1 MLINF
6 ILIISIIFLAVI
18 SLIVLLNNPRATQN
32 KLLFCVVIS
41 GALWV
46 FANLLANLSTNPSV
60 FLLYARLTILPAAL
74 VVYFFILFSYSFP
87 YNKKVKFHYYI
98 LYAIPVLPFF
108 IFVNSTQNINLG
120 NTGSLDIGTGNLY
133 YYVIFYY
140 LFYSLIGFKQ
150 LIKSKNNSNN
160 IKRIQ
165 INYVIIGVLLSFLFG
180 LAINGIGLLLRISS
194 PSQIGSASVL
204 FFVVLS
210 SIALVRHKLFDIRA
224 VVARSVA
231 FILSI
236 VLVGL
241 IYGFISFRLVA
252 PFVQNI
258 SQSSRY
264 AVFTIIA
271 VIIAF
276 TFAPLRRLFE
286 KLTDKI
292 FYRDKYDPQELI
304 SEIGH
309 ILSSEIRLDIL
320 DRKVTAELTN
330 KMKVSRAYIVVLDKG
345 KIYYQRGGGEFDIKD
360 LMHLGKSMIVADDLA
375 TESERKK
382 IFDKYNIGI
391 STVLKTKED
400 LVGFLLVGGKK
411 SGDIFSTQDTRVIRI
426 VSNELAV
433 AIQNAKAYEQIRRF
447 NETLKAKIAEATKQ
461 LASANEHLKE
471 LDKAKDEFISMASH
485 QLRTPLTTVKGYLS
499 MLDEGDFGKL
509 NKEQRDSIKLAFD
522 GADRMAGLI
531 GDLLNISRMEAGR
544 FFIDAHS
551 LDLNAIIKNEV
562 DQLQFRANSMG
573 VKLSLKVGKI
583 VPQISLDEDKMRQVI
598 MNLIDN
604 AIHYSPKGEV
614 RVEFGLEGDEAV
626 LKVIDNGIGVSE
638 KDQKS
643 LFSKFFRAGNAQK
656 TRPDGTGLGLFLVK
670 RVVEDQGGK
679 IIFESEVG
687 KGSTFGFRLPVKK

>member
-1 MLINF
+1 MLLGISQAVVINVLA
-6 ILIISIIFLAVI
+6 ILILSENASLQFIVPLTTLI
-18 SLIVLLNNPRATQN
+18 LIVL
-32 KLLFCVVIS
+32 I
-41 GALWV
+41 G
-46 FANLLANLSTNPSV
+46 
-60 FLLYARLTILPAAL
+60 
-74 VVYFFILFSYSFP
+74 
-87 YNKKVKFHYYI
+87 
-98 LYAIPVLPFF
+98 YAI
-108 IFVNSTQNINLG
+108 I
-120 NTGSLDIGTGNLY
+120 
-133 YYVIFYY
+133 
-140 LFYSLIGFKQ
+140 
-150 LIKSKNNSNN
+150 
-160 IKRIQ
+160 
-165 INYVIIGVLLSFLFG
+165 
-180 LAINGIGLLLRISS
+180 
-194 PSQIGSASVL
+194 
-204 FFVVLS
+204 
-210 SIALVRHKLFDIRA
+210 RHKLFDIRA

-236 VLVGL
+236 ALVGL
-241 IYGFISFRLVA
+241 IYGFVSFRLVA

-264 AVFTIIA
+264 AIFTILA

-286 KLTDKI
+286 KLTDKL

-309 ILSSEIRLDIL
+309 ILSSEIRLDTL
-320 DRKVTAELTN
+320 DRKVTAELTS

-345 KIYYQRGGGEFDIKD
+345 KIYYPRPGLEDEKARSLGGRFDIKD
-360 LMHLGKSMIVADDLA
+360 LMHLGKSMIVADDLS

-400 LVGFLLVGGKK
+400 LVGFLLVGSKK
-411 SGDIFSTQDTRVIRI
+411 SGDVFNTQDLRVIRI
-426 VSNELAV
+426 ISNELAV

-447 NETLKAKIAEATKQ
+447 NETLKTKINIATKQ
-461 LASANEHLKE
+461 LQTANYKLKE

-509 NKEQRDSIKLAFD
+509 TKEQKGSIKLAFD

-544 FFIDAHS
+544 FFIDAHPV
-551 LDLNAIIKNEV
+551 DLNAIVKNEV

-583 VPQISLDEDKMRQVI
+583 VPQINLDEDKTRQVI
-598 MNLIDN
+598 MNLVDN

-614 RVEFGLEGDEAV
+614 RVEFGLDGDQAV
-626 LKVIDNGIGVSE
+626 LKVIDDGIGVSE

-643 LFSKFFRAGNAQK
+643 LFTKFFRASNAQK

-670 RVVEDQGGK
+670 RVVEDQGGEV
-679 IIFESEVG
+679 IFESEVG
-687 KGSTFGFRLPVKK
+687 KGSTFGFRFPVKK